1 MTEDN
6 TLLIRNA
13 RIFGFP
19 ASATQDVLI
28 ESGRVKAVADNIET
42 PSSGCM
48 EIDGKGMTLLPGLVD
63 LHVHLREPG
72 YSYKETVRTGSEA
85 AAAGGF
91 TTVCTMPNL
100 NPVPDSM
107 ETLQRQLDII
117 ERDAVV
123 EVLPFAAITKKR
135 MGTELVDY
143 RALAPYV
150 AGFSDDGS
158 GVQSS
163 EVMERAMTAVAP
175 TGKMLAAHCEVDA
188 LLKGG
193 YIHDGEYARKHGH
206 RGICSE
212 SEWEEVKRDIEL
224 AEKTGCRLHICH
236 ISTAESV
243 ELVRRGKERGVKV
256 TCETGP
262 HYLIMCDEDLQ
273 EEGRFKMNPPLRSR
287 RDMMALRRGIA
298 DGTIDVIATDH
309 APHSDQEK
317 ARGLEKSAMGVVGL
331 ETSLGAIYK
340 YMVGENVISFE
351 RMVEL
356 MAINPRLLLGREYD
370 FLQPGSRADLTLVD
384 LDRTWRVEPD
394 RFRTMGRAT
403 PFEGMEMKGKVMATL
418 YGGKIAYIDDSLK

>member
-42 PSSGCM
+42 PSSGCL

-309 APHSDQEK
+309 APHSAQEK

-356 MAINPRLLLGREYD
+356 MAINPRLLLCREYD

>member
-42 PSSGCM
+42 PSSGCL

-117 ERDAVV
+117 GRDAVV
-123 EVLPFAAITKKR
+123 EVLPFAAITKER

-143 RALAPYV
+143 QALAPYV

-163 EVMERAMTAVAP
+163 EVMERAM
-175 TGKMLAAHCEVDA
+175 AA
-188 LLKGG
+188 
-193 YIHDGEYARKHGH
+193 R
-206 RGICSE
+206 
-212 SEWEEVKRDIEL
+212 W
-224 AEKTGCRLHICH
+224 
-236 ISTAESV
+236 
-243 ELVRRGKERGVKV
+243 
-256 TCETGP
+256 
-262 HYLIMCDEDLQ
+262 
-273 EEGRFKMNPPLRSR
+273 
-287 RDMMALRRGIA
+287 
-298 DGTIDVIATDH
+298 
-309 APHSDQEK
+309 
-317 ARGLEKSAMGVVGL
+317 
-331 ETSLGAIYK
+331 
-340 YMVGENVISFE
+340 
-351 RMVEL
+351 
-356 MAINPRLLLGREYD
+356 
-370 FLQPGSRADLTLVD
+370 
-384 LDRTWRVEPD
+384 
-394 RFRTMGRAT
+394 T
-403 PFEGMEMKGKVMATL
+403 PF
-418 YGGKIAYIDDSLK
+418 

>member
-42 PSSGCM
+42 PSSGCL

-117 ERDAVV
+117 GRDAVV
-123 EVLPFAAITKKR
+123 EVLPFAAITKER

-143 RALAPYV
+143 QALAPYV

-163 EVMERAMTAVAP
+163 EVMERAMTAIAP

-262 HYLIMCDEDLQ
+262 HYLIMCDEDLR

-370 FLQPGSRADLTLVD
+370 CLQPGSRADLTLVD

-418 YGGKIAYIDDSLK
+418 YGGKIAYIDDSIK

>member
-42 PSSGCM
+42 PSSGCL

-163 EVMERAMTAVAP
+163 EVMERAMTAIAP

-224 AEKTGCRLHICH
+224 AEKTGCSLHICH

-309 APHSDQEK
+309 APHSAQEK

-356 MAINPRLLLGREYD
+356 MAINPRLLLCREYD

>member
-42 PSSGCM
+42 PSSGCL

-117 ERDAVV
+117 GRDAVV
-123 EVLPFAAITKKR
+123 EVLPFAAITKER

-143 RALAPYV
+143 QALAPYV

-163 EVMERAMTAVAP
+163 EVMERAMTAIAP

-262 HYLIMCDEDLQ
+262 HYLIMCDEDLR

-418 YGGKIAYIDDSLK
+418 YGGKIAYIDDSIK